1 MLSRLYLNLL
11 GIVASLMISGC
22 VLGPKSLQHSRTN
35 YNLAV
40 QQTAREEMLL
50 NLVRLKYH
58 QSEEFIRIPSIT
70 SQFTY
75 DADLGSSGSW
85 QEGAA
90 SKFGLSLGFGAT
102 SKPTIVYTPE
112 QAQEFNRRLLSP
124 IGLETIDLLTSKG
137 WAFNRVLRVT
147 VRNIN
152 DVDNATSAGGP
163 TPGLKP
169 DFEEFKYLADLLR
182 ELQKHGHQVEIAY
195 EDHVTS
201 EPSQLSDDIPA
212 DTLEM
217 EDIILAAE
225 KGYEIR
231 LSEDGLKQSLWTQET
246 TEQAMVLRLAP
257 EARSSRQMQ
266 EVRQILELSPDETTY
281 RLHADTMGQLARPHS
296 SRAPELA
303 ATLDRKDL
311 TVSTRS
317 LKEMMF
323 YLSHGISVPCDD
335 IENGYVQSTFD
346 YEGQPFDWNQMT
358 GDLFHVKV
366 QSKRPREAAVAVKYR
381 DHWFYIDEADL
392 DSKSTFNLLLE
403 LFNLEIRAG
412 GGSQIPLLTI

>member
-1 MLSRLYLNLL
+1 MQSRVHCKLL
-11 GIVASLMISGC
+11 CVFACLIASGC
-22 VLGPKSLQHSRTN
+22 VLGPKSLQHGRTN
-35 YNLAV
+35 YNVAV

-70 SQFTY
+70 SQYTY

-90 SKFGLSLGFGAT
+90 SRFGLSLGFGAT

-163 TPGLKP
+163 TPDLKP
-169 DFEEFKYLADLLR
+169 DFEEFKHLADLLR
-182 ELQKHGHQVEIAY
+182 ELQKHGRQIEIAY
-195 EDHVTS
+195 EDQITS
-201 EPSQLSDDIPA
+201 EPSQLSDEIPA
-212 DTLEM
+212 DTLDM

-231 LSEDGLKQSLWTQET
+231 VSKDGLKQSLWTQET
-246 TEQAMVLRLAP
+246 TEQVMVLRLAP
-257 EARSSRQMQ
+257 EAHSSRQMQ
-266 EVRQILELSPDETTY
+266 EVRQILALASDETTY
-281 RLHADTMGQLARPHS
+281 RLRADTNGQLAHPHTNRTPDADS
-296 SRAPELA
+296 SLKR
-303 ATLDRKDL
+303 TDL

-323 YLSHGISVPCDD
+323 YLSHGIAVPCED

-346 YEGQPFDWNQMT
+346 YEGQPFDWNEMT

-366 QSKRPREAAVAVKYR
+366 HRRRPREAAVAVKYR
-381 DHWFYIDEADL
+381 DNWFYIDEGDL